1 MPNLFEIKTKQ
12 QTFQQENS
20 SKLSRRDQGEML
32 ETRGIETR
40 GIGTRGGGG
49 HLKLFER
56 TKSALFVMKGTL
68 FVQTNIPANTNLT
81 SKVPFVFPQH
91 ICVCSCMLP
100 PPLVFYAS
108 YGPVGGSNG
117 SNMHLVNFFCVT
129 HQDYCQK
136 VCSTCFISW
145 VAYI

>member
-1 MPNLFEIKTKQ
+1 MHSYQGLKQQAANGLKHDNFFKSGRYCKNISSMPNLFEIKRKQ

-32 ETRGIETR
+32 EAR

-49 HLKLFER
+49 GHLKFFER
-56 TKSALFVMKGTL
+56 TKSALFVMKSTL

-91 ICVCSCMLP
+91 IYVCPCMLP
-100 PPLVFYAS
+100 SPPPPA
-108 YGPVGGSNG
+108 PP
-117 SNMHLVNFFCVT
+117 
-129 HQDYCQK
+129 
-136 VCSTCFISW
+136 
-145 VAYI
+145 